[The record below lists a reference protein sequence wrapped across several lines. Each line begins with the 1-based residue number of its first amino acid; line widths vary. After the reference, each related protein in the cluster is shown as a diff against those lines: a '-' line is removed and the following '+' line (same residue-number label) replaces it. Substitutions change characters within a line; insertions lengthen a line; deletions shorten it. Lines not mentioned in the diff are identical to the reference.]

1 MNVNE
6 SFIYTVLYQ
15 SLPTIS
21 WIGMVLIH
29 VSPLLSMELHNP
41 DFQVCFLSYNFYGA
55 AMLNCSVYKKNFT
68 KEINIYNCNILISS
82 ITHNCF

>member
-21 WIGMVLIH
+21 WIGII
-29 VSPLLSMELHNP
+29 SPLVSMELHNP

-55 AMLNCSVYKKNFT
+55 AMLNCSMYKKNFT
-68 KEINIYNCNILISS
+68 KEINIYNSNILILS
-82 ITHNCF
+82 ITHNCY

>member
-29 VSPLLSMELHNP
+29 VSPLVSMELHNP
-41 DFQVCFLSYNFYGA
+41 DFQNVGTAVQTWGRNNLSSG
-55 AMLNCSVYKKNFT
+55 
-68 KEINIYNCNILISS
+68 
-82 ITHNCF
+82 